1 MFKICFVLFCFEE
14 GGSWKIVVEKLGE
27 DLDQGKSWLNN
38 MILITLGEGRGLKRY
53 ERKELKTMLKLSR
66 ESSHLERC
74 LSESS
79 VGLQFAVFDLFRN
92 PELRRP
98 LFICLVLQ
106 LAQQFSGINAVS
118 VQQTSHGIPLR
129 LVILLTLSLPSDQ

>member
-1 MFKICFVLFCFEE
+1 
-14 GGSWKIVVEKLGE
+14 
-27 DLDQGKSWLNN
+27 

-53 ERKELKTMLKLSR
+53 ERKELKSMLKLSR

-118 VQQTSHGIPLR
+118 VQQTLHGIPLR